1 MLPLSENPDPAR
13 IVPHD
18 DLSRIGTDAAEV
30 RTAPE
35 QWDPRAFRAAVP
47 GAHFDPAL
55 AGRSWRSSGDVV
67 SNAPEYSR
75 LSVNI
80 AATHHDHRVGEQS
93 RLVCGGHAIGIAL
106 AQATRA
112 LPNLVT
118 MPGWQSCD
126 HTGPVHKGDTLSSE
140 LTVEGARALG
150 DTGGVLRLRS
160 RAFSHDSASTDRQV
174 LDWRF
179 TAHRTT
185 DLTGTTWHNHLYD
198 FVLRVCRRGQP
209 VINPPVVVAD
219 TEEQQSL
226 VETIAQL
233 LGRRWGSGSAHKL
246 IQDPD
251 RVSEVSLWSELADTG
266 VAGLPIPES
275 QGGSGGSWADF
286 AVAAEALGAAVTPT
300 PIVAVGGA
308 LGALSAPNVAGGELL
323 AQIASGRAVPAVAWT
338 EHTGMPGV
346 AGQFEAVAGD
356 RDARVLVSGTAES
369 ILTPEADVVLAL
381 ADGESGPLLV
391 AVATDQQAVRIER
404 AQSLDLLRPL
414 GTLNLQRAAGTV
426 LATGDDAVTAI
437 RHSLVTAGLALAGD
451 LTGVAGHCLWAAVDY
466 ASTREQFGKPIGA
479 FQAVKHK
486 CADMLVHVEL
496 ARATTREVA
505 GLLDSGA
512 PAAALDQAVALA
524 LLESITAAQ
533 HVTAD
538 YIQVLAGVGF
548 TWEHEAH
555 LYYRRAGAAAPLFGG
570 VSAARER
577 LDPTRDAAAS
587 TVAAEITPGS
597 PAAELAAAVESLLP
611 LHHEQ
616 WSADDSFPAR
626 LSWQQR
632 LHQAGWIAPQW
643 PQEFGGRGLSIVDQ
657 VACDQVLAG
666 SRAPMLAGVLGV
678 NNVAPTLMH
687 YGTAEQREHLAA
699 IQAGTEVWCQGFSE
713 PGSGSD
719 LASLRTRATLDGD
732 EFVINGQKIWTSE
745 GMEGTHCLLLVRT
758 DPQAPPHKGISAL
771 LVPMDT
777 PGITRRPIT
786 QITGEGG
793 FAEVFFDDVRVPRSA
808 LLGPLHEG
816 WKVTMTTL
824 GFERAGVIM
833 MAGRLEQT
841 VLDLVNTLAGH
852 DLPAHA
858 RAELTDRLSEA
869 RAVGLLGK
877 RALGRIAAGGAP
889 GAEHSVIKL
898 VWSTTMQAIGD
909 THLRVLGPAAITS
922 ATGAAAQ
929 HDYLMSR
936 SATIAGGTTEIMRN
950 ILAERVLGMP
960 K

>member
-1 MLPLSENPDPAR
+1 MIN
-13 IVPHD
+13 
-18 DLSRIGTDAAEV
+18 
-30 RTAPE
+30 
-35 QWDPRAFRAAVP
+35 
-47 GAHFDPAL
+47 
-55 AGRSWRSSGDVV
+55 SS
-67 SNAPEYSR
+67 
-75 LSVNI
+75 
-80 AATHHDHRVGEQS
+80 
-93 RLVCGGHAIGIAL
+93 
-106 AQATRA
+106 
-112 LPNLVT
+112 
-118 MPGWQSCD
+118 
-126 HTGPVHKGDTLSSE
+126 
-140 LTVEGARALG
+140 
-150 DTGGVLRLRS
+150 
-160 RAFSHDSASTDRQV
+160 
-174 LDWRF
+174 
-179 TAHRTT
+179 
-185 DLTGTTWHNHLYD
+185 
-198 FVLRVCRRGQP
+198 
-209 VINPPVVVAD
+209 VVVAD

-226 VETIAQL
+226 VETIGQL
-233 LGRRWGSGSAHKL
+233 LGRHWGPGSAHKL
-246 IQDPD
+246 VQDPE
-251 RVSEVSLWSELADTG
+251 RVSEVPLWSELAEMG
-266 VAGLPIPES
+266 VAGLPVPES
-275 QGGSGGSWADF
+275 RGGSGGSWADF
-286 AVAAEALGAAVTPT
+286 AVAAEALGAVVAPVPVIAV
-300 PIVAVGGA
+300 AGA
-308 LGALSAPNVAGGELL
+308 LGALSSPNVAGDELL
-323 AQIASGRAVPAVAWT
+323 ARVASGRSVPAVAWT
-338 EHTGMPGV
+338 EHTGMPAV
-346 AGQFEAVAGD
+346 AGRFDAVAGD
-356 RDARVLVSGTAES
+356 SADRVLVSGSAEL
-369 ILTPEADVVLAL
+369 ILTPEADVVILL
-381 ADGESGPLLV
+381 ADGEAGPLLV
-391 AVATDQQAVRIER
+391 AVSTSDSQAVRIER
-404 AQSLDLLRPL
+404 TQSLDLLRPL
-414 GTLNLQRAAGTV
+414 GALTAQRAVATV
-426 LATGDDAVTAI
+426 LAAGDDAVAAM
-437 RHSLVTAGLALAGD
+437 RRSLVTAGLTLASESI
-451 LTGVAGHCLWAAVDY
+451 GVASHCLWAAVDY
-466 ASTREQFGKPIGA
+466 AAVREQFGKPIGA
-479 FQAVKHK
+479 LQAVKHK
-486 CADMLVHVEL
+486 CADMLAHVEL
-496 ARATTREVA
+496 ARATAREVA
-505 GLLDSGA
+505 ELLDSGA
-512 PAAALDQAVALA
+512 GAAALDRAVALA

-555 LYYRRAGAAAPLFGG
+555 LYYRRAGASAPLFGG
-570 VSAARER
+570 ASAAREC
-577 LDPTRDAAAS
+577 LDPTRHAAAS
-587 TVAAEITPGS
+587 TVATEVAPGS
-597 PAAELAAAVESLLP
+597 PAAELAAAVATLLP
-611 LHHEQ
+611 LHHAR
-616 WSADDSFPAR
+616 WGADDSFPAR

-632 LHQAGWIAPQW
+632 LHEAGWIAPHW
-643 PQEFGGRGLSIVDQ
+643 PKEFGGRGLSIVDQ

-719 LASLRTRATLDGD
+719 LASLRTRAVLDGD
-732 EFVINGQKIWTSE
+732 EFIVNGQKIWTSE

-777 PGITRRPIT
+777 AGITRRPIT

-841 VLDLVNTLAGH
+841 VLDLVTTLTDH
-852 DLPAHA
+852 DLAAHA

-929 HDYLMSR
+929 RDYLMSR